1 MSARRRKHRPATPGG
16 GRTRA
21 ACRRKYTLPQ
31 PALLQFA
38 QLYDK
43 ATNTLAPRSRI
54 ATMNRLLAGHSA
66 TLLNDRNV
74 LIAGGESLGGGLDC
88 GATTSTEL
96 YDQTTRSF
104 AAPATT
110 AIMNAGRTGAPA
122 ISLSNGKA

>member
-1 MSARRRKHRPATPGG
+1 
-16 GRTRA
+16 
-21 ACRRKYTLPQ
+21 
-31 PALLQFA
+31 
-38 QLYDK
+38 
-43 ATNTLAPRSRI
+43 
-54 ATMNRLLAGHSA
+54 MNRLLAGHSA